1 MEARRGGANLHLL
14 AMGQGV
20 GHEVTIRYFVLLNLL
35 NLLQL
40 GVRIQKKKK
49 KKKEPP
55 SAVESGMVV
64 CELVTHILPRKGQR
78 GNE

>member
-40 GVRIQKKKK
+40 GVRIQKWIFARSGG
-49 KKKEPP
+49 
-55 SAVESGMVV
+55 SAKLR
-64 CELVTHILPRKGQR
+64 CQK
-78 GNE
+78 